1 MPIDPPQA
9 RAIATDS
16 FVPLAWPW
24 GMVEWAIVGMAA
36 ISAVCYSLFI
46 YLLSYSGAVFATQ
59 VAYLVTIFG
68 VAWGMVIF
76 DERHSVW
83 IWLSLA
89 VMLAG
94 LALVRPRKHERA
106 ASLGPQINE

>member
-1 MPIDPPQA
+1 MGHC
-9 RAIATDS
+9 RH
-16 FVPLAWPW
+16 
-24 GMVEWAIVGMAA
+24 GGHRRRG
-36 ISAVCYSLFI
+36 LFI
-46 YLLSYSGAVFATQ
+46 YLIAYAGPVFATQ

-106 ASLGPQINE
+106 AE

>member
-1 MPIDPPQA
+1 ML
-9 RAIATDS
+9 
-16 FVPLAWPW
+16 FV
-24 GMVEWAIVGMAA
+24 
-36 ISAVCYSLFI
+36 
-46 YLLSYSGAVFATQ
+46 SG
-59 VAYLVTIFG
+59 IFG

-94 LALVRPRKHERA
+94 LALVMPRKHERA
-106 ASLGPQINE
+106 AE

>member
-1 MPIDPPQA
+1 MIPLVM
-9 RAIATDS
+9 ATGS
-16 FVPLAWPW
+16 FMPLAWPP
-24 GMVEWAIVGMAA
+24 GTVEWAIVGMAA
-36 ISAVCYSLFI
+36 INAVAYGLFI
-46 YLLSYSGAVFATQ
+46 YLITYAGPVFATQ

-94 LALVRPRKHERA
+94 LAMVRPRKHERA
-106 ASLGPQINE
+106 AE

>member
-1 MPIDPPQA
+1 V
-9 RAIATDS
+9 IATDS
-16 FVPLAWPW
+16 FVPLSWPW
-24 GMVEWAIVGMAA
+24 GTVEWAIVSMAA

-46 YLLSYSGAVFATQ
+46 YLLSYAGAVFATQ

-68 VAWGMVIF
+68 IAWGIVIF

-89 VMLAG
+89 AMLAG
-94 LALVRPRKHERA
+94 LALIRPRKHERA
-106 ASLGPQINE
+106 AE